1 MSIRED
7 RVKGMVITE
16 GEDAVVM
23 RRRIPKGSGYGY
35 LSDVDVKSEEAE
47 GDSRGL

>member
-7 RVKGMVITE
+7 RVNGMVITE

-23 RRRIPKGSGYGY
+23 RRRIPKGNGSGYLG
-35 LSDVDVKSEEAE
+35 DVM
-47 GDSRGL
+47 